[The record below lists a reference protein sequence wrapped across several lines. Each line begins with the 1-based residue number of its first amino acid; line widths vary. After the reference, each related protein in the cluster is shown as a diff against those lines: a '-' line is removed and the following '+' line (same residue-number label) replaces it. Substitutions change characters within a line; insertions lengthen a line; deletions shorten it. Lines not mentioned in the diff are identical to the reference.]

1 MRAAYLFLYFSEAAL
16 ENKHLIQIPDK
27 ICYLWLL
34 MMWIVHLK

>member
-1 MRAAYLFLYFSEAAL
+1 MRAAYLLYFSEAAP

-34 MMWIVHLK
+34 VMWIVHLK